1 MKWQYG
7 LVALVFAAACS
18 NGGDSGAQGD
28 AGGGGDDLSSL
39 AAADFAVSP
48 DLAPG
53 LLPNGYPAGPYGTNV
68 GDTIDDFTFQGY
80 FSPTR
85 TTGLS
90 SADTYGAMTFNQ
102 MRKTQGTKVMLFW
115 FAGFT

>member
-7 LVALVFAAACS
+7 VAALAFAAACS
-18 NGGDSGAQGD
+18 NGGDTGAQGD
-28 AGGGGDDLSSL
+28 AGGGDDLSSL
-39 AAADFAVSP
+39 AVADLAVSP
-48 DLAPG
+48 DLTPG
-53 LLPNGYPAGPYGTNV
+53 TLPNGYPAGPYGTGV

-85 TTGLS
+85 TTGLA
-90 SADTYGAMTFNQ
+90 SAETYGPITFNQ
-102 MRKTQGTKVMLFW
+102 MRKAPGTKVMLFW